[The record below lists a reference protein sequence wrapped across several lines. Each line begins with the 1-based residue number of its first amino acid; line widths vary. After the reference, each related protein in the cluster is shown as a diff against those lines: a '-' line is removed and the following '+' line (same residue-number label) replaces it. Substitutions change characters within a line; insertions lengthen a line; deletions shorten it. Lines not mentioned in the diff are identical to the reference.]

1 MEKGT
6 LRKGETMKDIQKEF
20 LDNRNINKDVW
31 RIFRVISD
39 FTDAFDELDDI
50 PPAVSIFG
58 SAREKPGNFYYE
70 KATEI
75 SKRLSELG
83 YAIITGGGPGIME
96 AANKGAKIS
105 VGLNILL
112 PREQKTNPYVNVLL
126 KFKYFFTRKVTFLK
140 YSVGT
145 VMMPGGF
152 GTLDELSEVLT
163 LVQTKRMSAIPIVF
177 FGKEFY
183 EPLLKFYDNM
193 LEMNYISK
201 EDKNLFILTD
211 SVEEAVSYIYENA
224 VKPNIIK

>member
-1 MEKGT
+1 M
-6 LRKGETMKDIQKEF
+6 RDIQKEF

-39 FTDAFDELDDI
+39 FTDAFDELEDT

-58 SAREKPGNFYYE
+58 SAREKPGHYYYE

-75 SKRLSELG
+75 SKGLSDKG

-105 VGLNILL
+105 IGLNIEL
-112 PREQKTNPYVNVLL
+112 PHEQVINPYVKIPL

-163 LVQTKRMSAIPIVF
+163 LVQTKRMTQIPIVF
-177 FGKEFY
+177 FGSEFYKPLLEFY
-183 EPLLKFYDNM
+183 EKM
-193 LEMNYISK
+193 LEMEYISP
-201 EDKNLFILTD
+201 EDKNLYLVTD
-211 SVEEAVSYIYENA
+211 DVEEAVDYIFQNA
-224 VKPNIIK
+224 PITDILKNK

>member
-1 MEKGT
+1 
-6 LRKGETMKDIQKEF
+6 MKDIQKEF
-20 LDNRNINKDVW
+20 LDNRNPTKDLW
-31 RIFRVISD
+31 RMFRVISD
-39 FTDAFDELDDI
+39 FTDAFEELEDL
-50 PPAVSIFG
+50 PPAISIFG
-58 SAREKPGNFYYE
+58 SAREKPGQYYYE

-75 SKRLSELG
+75 SKGLSDKG

-112 PREQKTNPYVNVLL
+112 PHEQKTNPYVKIPL

-163 LVQTKRMSAIPIVF
+163 LVQTKRMSKIPIVF
-177 FGKEFY
+177 FGSEYYK
-183 EPLLKFYDNM
+183 PLLDFFEKM
-193 LEMNYISK
+193 LEYKHIDK
-201 EDKNLFILTD
+201 EDLNLFIVSD
-211 SVEEAVSYIYENA
+211 DVEETVNYIYENA
-224 VKPNIIK
+224 IKPDVVKNN

>member
-1 MEKGT
+1 M
-6 LRKGETMKDIQKEF
+6 RDIQKEF
-20 LDNRNINKDVW
+20 LDNRNKSKDVW

-39 FTDAFDELDDI
+39 FTDAFDELEDL
-50 PPAVSIFG
+50 PPAISIFG
-58 SAREKPGNFYYE
+58 SAREKPGHYYYE

-75 SKRLSELG
+75 AAKLSEKG

-105 VGLNILL
+105 VGLNIEL
-112 PREQKTNPYVNVLL
+112 PHEQKTNPYVKIPL

-163 LVQTKRMSAIPIVF
+163 LVQTRRMTKIPIVF

-183 EPLLKFYDNM
+183 EPLLKFYDKM
-193 LEMNYISK
+193 LEMNYIAP
-201 EDKNLFILTD
+201 EDEKLFMVTD
-211 SVEEAVSYIYENA
+211 DVDELVEYIDSNA
-224 VKPNIIK
+224 LDPKKIIYPEEEK

>member
-1 MEKGT
+1 M
-6 LRKGETMKDIQKEF
+6 RDIQKEF

-39 FTDAFDELDDI
+39 FTDAFDELEDV

-58 SAREKPGNFYYE
+58 SAREKPGHYYYE

-75 SKRLSELG
+75 SKGLSDKG

-105 VGLNILL
+105 IGLNIEL
-112 PREQKTNPYVNVLL
+112 PHEQHTNPYVKIPL

-140 YSVGT
+140 YSVAT

-163 LVQTKRMSAIPIVF
+163 LVQTKRMSQIPIVF
-177 FGKEFY
+177 FGSEFY
-183 EPLLKFYDNM
+183 KPLLDFYEKM
-193 LEMNYISK
+193 LEMKYISP
-201 EDKNLFILTD
+201 EDKNLYLVTD
-211 SVEEAVSYIYENA
+211 DVEEAVDYIFQNA
-224 VKPNIIK
+224 PISEILKNK